1 MKISLPGM
9 AASVGCIIL
18 CFILLYW
25 NPYSIDRPNT
35 GTVLIIFT
43 MLVLPACLGL
53 PLEPVRRNHNEQD
66 GTTQPLHIGNAV

>member
-1 MKISLPGM
+1 MKISLSGM

-18 CFILLYW
+18 CFILLYG
-25 NPYSIDRPNT
+25 NPYSSDRPNT
-35 GTVLIIFT
+35 DTVLIIFT